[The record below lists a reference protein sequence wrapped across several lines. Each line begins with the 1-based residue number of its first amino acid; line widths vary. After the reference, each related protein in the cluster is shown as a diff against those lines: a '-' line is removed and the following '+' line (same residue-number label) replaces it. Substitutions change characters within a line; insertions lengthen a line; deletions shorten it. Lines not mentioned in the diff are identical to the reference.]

1 MKICYVIECGW
12 IIIGEKDV
20 LGAGVICL
28 KNAAV
33 VRRWNNSLGI
43 GGIAKAEHKDE
54 YILDD
59 IGDVNIRAE
68 KVLFEIPCEW

>member
-20 LGAGVICL
+20 SGAGVIRL

-33 VRRWNNSLGI
+33 VRRWNSGLGI
-43 GGIAKAEHKDE
+43 GGIAKAEHKDK

-59 IGDVNIRAE
+59 IGDVDIRAS
-68 KVLFEIPCEW
+68 KILFEIPCEW